1 MVPDGGAMLKKYP
14 ELLKLANAYGESQ
27 VLLSANTLSV
37 FTTIGRKT
45 LTAAEIARKCRA
57 EPEGMRLLLDALVS
71 LGVLNRVKL
80 GYRNTPLGRRYLD
93 RRSPEAITNLL
104 WLFAHHWNDWRKLPE
119 ALCKG
124 RLGWAPVAA
133 MSKFRRRFS
142 LAMHERSH
150 MLAGP
155 TVQTMRLPSSARLF
169 LDLGGGPGSY
179 AIALARRYPKL
190 RGVIL
195 DQTIRVAKELIRESG
210 LSGRLAVRAGDIFKD
225 DLGNGYDAV
234 LCSNVIHIFSKAEN
248 RKLLRR
254 AARALRA
261 GGKLFIVEFFLESD
275 RTAPAKSAVFSVMM
289 YLYTVTGRC
298 YSWIEVERWLKSL
311 GFRRFKRHHITPDI
325 GILEAKKL

>member
-1 MVPDGGAMLKKYP
+1 MLKKYP
-14 ELLKLANAYGESQ
+14 ELLKLAHAYGESQ

-80 GYRNTPLGRRYLD
+80 GYRNTPLGRRHLD

-104 WLFAHHWNDWRKLPE
+104 WLFAHHWNDWTKLPE
-119 ALCKG
+119 ALRKG
-124 RLGWAPVAA
+124 RLGWAPVTA

-155 TVQTMRLPSSARLF
+155 TVQTMHLPSSARRF

-195 DQTIRVAKELIRESG
+195 DQTIRVAKQLIRERD

-225 DLGNGYDAV
+225 DLGSGYDAV
-234 LCSNVIHIFSKAEN
+234 LCSNVIHIFSESEN

-254 AARALRA
+254 ATRALRA
-261 GGKLFIVEFFLESD
+261 GGKLFIVEFFLESN

-289 YLYTVTGRC
+289 YLFTVTGRC
-298 YSWIEVERWLKSL
+298 YSWTEVEGWLKAL
-311 GFRRFKRHHITPDI
+311 GLGRFKRHRITPDI
-325 GILEAKKL
+325 GMLEATKL